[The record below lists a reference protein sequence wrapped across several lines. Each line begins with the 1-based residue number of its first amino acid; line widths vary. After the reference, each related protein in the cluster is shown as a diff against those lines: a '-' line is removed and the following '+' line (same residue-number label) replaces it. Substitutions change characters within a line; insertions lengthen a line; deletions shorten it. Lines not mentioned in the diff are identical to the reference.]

1 MPTGPTVPTM
11 PTVHCSLAS
20 VSNPRPP
27 ALRAPSP
34 FSRPRVASLALTVRA
49 LLMLLVGKGKQ
60 EEEISLPVQHTRQ
73 SNASLE
79 GLS

>member
-1 MPTGPTVPTM
+1 M
-11 PTVHCSLAS
+11 
-20 VSNPRPP
+20 
-27 ALRAPSP
+27 
-34 FSRPRVASLALTVRA
+34 ASLALTVRA